1 MTLPPQNP
9 VVRSLSPC
17 LPPSLSP
24 SLSCSL
30 VNYLLPNHQE
40 KIEVNR
46 KTLTFCAQR
55 LAVSN
60 KRLDQAYYTLTLLKE
75 NGEPVPVEAVN
86 AVIVGCAIR

>member
-1 MTLPPQNP
+1 M
-9 VVRSLSPC
+9 
-17 LPPSLSP
+17 
-24 SLSCSL
+24 
-30 VNYLLPNHQE
+30 
-40 KIEVNR
+40 NR

-86 AVIVGCAIR
+86 AIIVACAIRCLLSCAFWDWCVSSLLAPTALIG